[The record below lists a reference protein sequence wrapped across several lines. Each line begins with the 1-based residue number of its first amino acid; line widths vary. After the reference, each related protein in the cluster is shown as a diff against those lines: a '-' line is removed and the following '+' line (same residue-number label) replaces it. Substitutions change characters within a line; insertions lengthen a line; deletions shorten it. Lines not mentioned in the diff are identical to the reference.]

1 MERICKKCRGT
12 GKIKTDEAI
21 ASETINA
28 LKEFGISS
36 FLFSKYCGLSHITIS
51 NIVKS
56 KANPHPKTVKIIR
69 DAIVKIRLEG
79 VEVPKRGRKKKDVS
93 QSEDAFEEAVEQ
105 QPDSREAVG
114 ESRPEPARR
123 VFYQAEDDDD
133 WAEEVETEDGE

>member
-12 GKIKTDEAI
+12 GKITTDEAI

-36 FLFSKYCGLSHITIS
+36 FFFSKYCGLSPITIS

-56 KANPHPKTVKIIR
+56 KANPHPKTVKVIR

-79 VEVPKRGRKKKDVS
+79 VDVPKRGRKKKDVS
-93 QSEDAFEEAVEQ
+93 QGEEETAIEQ
-105 QPDSREAVG
+105 QPASREAVSEG
-114 ESRPEPARR
+114 GTEPTRR

-133 WAEEVETEDGE
+133 WAEEIEAEDGE

>member
-12 GKIKTDEAI
+12 GKITTDEAI
-21 ASETINA
+21 ANETINA

-36 FLFSKYCGLSHITIS
+36 FFFSKYCGLSPITIS

-56 KANPHPKTVKIIR
+56 KANPHPKTVKVIR

-79 VEVPKRGRKKKDVS
+79 VDVPKRGRKKKDVS
-93 QSEDAFEEAVEQ
+93 QSEEETAIEQ
-105 QPDSREAVG
+105 QPASREAVS
-114 ESRPEPARR
+114 ESGTEPTRR

-133 WAEEVETEDGE
+133 WAEEVEAEDGE